1 MHVLVLFIVVPVFI
15 SVLLPLLSRQRERA
29 VDILVV
35 AVSVLLFLASIAA
48 FCYMSVRG
56 ALTCDLGGFAAP
68 VGINLVL
75 DGLSGLLLVVI
86 SLVTMMVVV
95 FSVNY
100 MKKFTAKAKYYALLM
115 LLVSGVNG
123 VTLSGDFFNMF
134 IFLEVVAISSYFLVA
149 FGCGGDELEAAFK
162 YMVLGT
168 VSSLFILLAIALL
181 YSLTGTLNMAH
192 ASVVLKG
199 VGASPAASMC
209 LILFLAGF
217 SLKAALVPFHGWL
230 PDAHPSA
237 PAPVSAMLSAVVI
250 KSVGAYALVRTV
262 FNVFGLTHALSE
274 VLLFL
279 GAASMIIGVLSAL
292 GQWDLK
298 RLLAYH
304 SVSQM
309 GYVIF
314 GIGLA
319 TPLGIMGGLF
329 HLFNHAVFK
338 SLLFLNSGA
347 VEYSAGTKDLK
358 EMGGLKDSLPVT
370 YLTTFLAS
378 LSIAGVPPLNGF
390 WSKLMIII
398 AAVLSRRYA
407 YAMIAV
413 VASILTLSSFLK
425 VLRYG
430 FYGTARE
437 RASRAKEVPA
447 LMCAS
452 MIGLA
457 AICVLAGLF
466 FPYVV
471 AYLINPAVRVLLDGL
486 NYSGFI
492 LGG

>member
-1 MHVLVLFIVVPVFI
+1 MHVLIFFIVVPVFI
-15 SVLLPLLSRQRERA
+15 SVLLPLLPRWGEKA
-29 VDILVV
+29 VDILVA
-35 AVSVLLFLASIAA
+35 AVSVIMFLASIAA
-48 FCYMSVRG
+48 FSYMSVRG
-56 ALTCDLGGFAAP
+56 PLIFDLGGFAAP
-68 VGINLVL
+68 LGIDLVL
-75 DGLSGLLLVVI
+75 DGLSGLLLIVI
-86 SLVTMMVVV
+86 SLVTMMVVF
-95 FSVNY
+95 FSVDY
-100 MKKFTAKAKYYALLM
+100 MKKFTAKARYYALLM

-123 VTLSGDFFNMF
+123 VVLSGDFFNMF

-162 YMVLGT
+162 YMVQGT
-168 VSSLFILLAIALL
+168 ISSLFILLAIAFL

-192 ASVVLKG
+192 ASAILKG
-199 VGASPAASMC
+199 AGASPAASIC

-262 FNVFGLTHALSE
+262 FNVFGMTHEISE

-314 GIGLA
+314 GIALA
-319 TPLGIMGGLF
+319 TPLGILGGLF

-338 SLLFLNSGA
+338 SLLFLDSGA
-347 VEYSAGTKDLK
+347 VEYSVGTRNLK
-358 EMGGLKDSLPVT
+358 EMGGLKDPLPVT
-370 YLTTFLAS
+370 SLTTFLAS
-378 LSIAGVPPLNGF
+378 LSIAGIPPLNGF

-413 VASILTLSSFLK
+413 IASILTLSSFLK
-425 VLRYG
+425 VIKYG

-437 RASRAKEVPA
+437 RAFLPKEVPT
-447 LMCAS
+447 LMRAS

-457 AICVLAGLF
+457 AICVLAGIF

-471 AYLINPAVRVLLDGL
+471 TYLINPAVRVLLDGL
-486 NYSGFI
+486 HYSGFI